1 MIIISIQLYMNEG
14 VYYFDTNNSKHLSI
28 PYKKKEMFNDTV
40 KWLITFSHP
49 IRIPMMCWNTMVA

>member
-1 MIIISIQLYMNEG
+1 MNEG

-40 KWLITFSHP
+40 K
-49 IRIPMMCWNTMVA
+49 